1 MPELPDR
8 AAAGPAAGSLVG
20 VKLLFIGD
28 VVGSP
33 GRRGLASL
41 MPGLRERFEP
51 GLVVVN
57 GENSAGGMG
66 VTAKTAEEIFAMG
79 ADVITL
85 GNHTYRH
92 REVYG
97 YLDETERIV
106 RPANYRHANPGHG
119 SVVVEADGMRVA
131 VLNLSG
137 TVGLTAARSP
147 FDEADLRLDGLAKK
161 SDATVVDFHAEVT
174 SEKVALGWYLDGRVA
189 AVLGTHT
196 HVPTADGRVLPGGTA
211 FISDV
216 GMTGS
221 RRSVLGVRTE
231 QAIERMRT
239 DMPVRFET
247 ATEDVWV
254 MGATVTINRSGLA
267 DSIEPFMLPAP

>member
-1 MPELPDR
+1 
-8 AAAGPAAGSLVG
+8 
-20 VKLLFIGD
+20 
-28 VVGSP
+28 
-33 GRRGLASL
+33 
-41 MPGLRERFEP
+41 
-51 GLVVVN
+51 
-57 GENSAGGMG
+57 
-66 VTAKTAEEIFAMG
+66 
-79 ADVITL
+79 
-85 GNHTYRH
+85 
-92 REVYG
+92 
-97 YLDETERIV
+97 
-106 RPANYRHANPGHG
+106 
-119 SVVVEADGMRVA
+119 
-131 VLNLSG
+131 
-137 TVGLTAARSP
+137 
-147 FDEADLRLDGLAKK
+147 
-161 SDATVVDFHAEVT
+161 
-174 SEKVALGWYLDGRVA
+174 VA